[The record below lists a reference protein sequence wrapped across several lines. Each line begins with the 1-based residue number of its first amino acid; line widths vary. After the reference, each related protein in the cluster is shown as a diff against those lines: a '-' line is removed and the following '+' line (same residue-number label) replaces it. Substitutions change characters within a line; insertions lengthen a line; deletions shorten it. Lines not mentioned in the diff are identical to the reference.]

1 MLVLIHIEHFGSN
14 DYDIKTSDR
23 VTRITHGRWFMKRVL
38 LISAMMISI
47 ASVGYSE
54 EGVGQ
59 QNGGGETRTISREDA
74 NALAE
79 SIRQSVENLPSDTR
93 FDGLRVDSVDRN
105 GVPER
110 VTPVEPRIHDD
121 MVPETRERG
130 N

>member
-1 MLVLIHIEHFGSN
+1 
-14 DYDIKTSDR
+14 
-23 VTRITHGRWFMKRVL
+23 MKRVL
-38 LISAMMISI
+38 LISALMISI